1 MVFLLLTYN
10 LRCGRKFEGKLRAK
24 EPWNKN
30 LNEIPCV
37 VSSYHVRKDSSS
49 RTQELY
55 MIYLVL
61 NFPIS
66 GMSLDLKVIRRKQL
80 TEQIYQGQSLQAVKC
95 QGVWVSL
102 HTLGGRE
109 PHW

>member
-30 LNEIPCV
+30 LNEISCV